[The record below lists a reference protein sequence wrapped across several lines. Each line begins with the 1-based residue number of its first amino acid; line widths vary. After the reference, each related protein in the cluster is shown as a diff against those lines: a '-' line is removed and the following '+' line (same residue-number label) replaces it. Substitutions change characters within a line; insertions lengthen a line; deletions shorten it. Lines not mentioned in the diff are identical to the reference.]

1 MNEHDARLAEHV
13 TLNLSNWRVGDGC
26 PAWIESREDKCGKD
40 PARGYL
46 CNRHHNIAIKRQSK
60 ALEEAR
66 RRAKTAA
73 AVRAVQ
79 LPIWK
84 QSLEAVE
91 AEIERLDQPV
101 VRDRA
106 AFGGSTN
113 KSIEKKRKAGLSDA
127 KVQRMAL
134 LVRKAEMLRRKI
146 GDDE

>member
-1 MNEHDARLAEHV
+1 MNEHDLRLAEHV
-13 TLNLSNWRVGDGC
+13 SLSMHNWRVGDGC
-26 PAWIESREDKCGKD
+26 PAWIESREAKCGKD
-40 PARGYL
+40 PVRGYL

-60 ALEEAR
+60 ALDEAR
-66 RRAKTAA
+66 KSATTAA

-79 LPIWK
+79 LPVWK
-84 QSLEAVE
+84 QNLAAIES
-91 AEIERLDQPV
+91 EIERLDQPV

-106 AFGGSTN
+106 AFGGAAN

-146 GDDE
+146 GDD